1 MLKNW
6 FLLASVSCG
15 VGFGS
20 TFLISRNLQQSTLA
34 GLGTVPAVAASLT
47 ILSRQRREEIDRQ
60 VAQSK
65 QQLQLTNASCSEISA
80 HWQRVQEQEQLFKD
94 RCREIS
100 AHGKEL
106 QTESKQLKQEVDRYR
121 ERQASLERQI
131 NSLVLQKQTRK
142 SLLVQ
147 LDGEVLDKQKQLK
160 TTQTEL
166 AQIQTQK
173 ESEIDSATQSN
184 LKLQRIREEIRQDS
198 AAKKQL
204 DDQITDLDRLL
215 QQKQSLLQNTGQQQQ
230 QSLQQ
235 AISDLLL
242 QKQDQKILL
251 DQLGVNI
258 STKQNKLIKLDTEI
272 RERQAD
278 LDKIAIDLVQSE
290 ARNQSAINS
299 VQGSK
304 LALTNIQEK
313 IRQDSAIKEELKL
326 EITYLQNKEGNLQ
339 AEIASHKVDLSETQ
353 QQISVLEEQREQIS
367 VAVNELNRSIEDQ
380 NSSLDDLNLEICN
393 RLQVKQDIDSQIA
406 ELDQTITLFSG
417 RKMGEALSIGSADL
431 YKRWQQVNQQVSEIE
446 DGMTR
451 PLIAVE
457 SLDRLLEDEKAP
469 SESIETVSSITDEK
483 WEYHFK
489 DNPHLPVLKH
499 IDAYDVVTESEAFV
513 ILGNNGT
520 LLRQFAN
527 RFRQYNQ
534 NLPFSIRRVE
544 ILNSGSRYVKENTT
558 IIDLQ
563 NPCIISPVI
572 TVEPEL
578 DLSETERVIMT
589 YRVCRFCGKTPSPCE
604 DTCRDCN

>member
-106 QTESKQLKQEVDRYR
+106 QTEYKQLKQEVDRYR
-121 ERQASLERQI
+121 ERQASLEREI

-204 DDQITDLDRLL
+204 DDQITDLGRLL
-215 QQKQSLLQNTGQQQQ
+215 QQKQSLLQNTDWQQQQ
-230 QSLQQ
+230 LLQKG
-235 AISDLLL
+235 ISDLLL
-242 QKQDQKILL
+242 QKQDQKVLFDEL
-251 DQLGVNI
+251 VVSI
-258 STKQNKLIKLDTEI
+258 STKHNNLVKLDNEI
-272 RERQAD
+272 SERQAN
-278 LDKIAIDLVQSE
+278 LDRIAIDLAKIES
-290 ARNQSAINS
+290 RKQSAINS
-299 VQGSK
+299 AQRSE
-304 LALTNIQEK
+304 LALTNIEDK
-313 IRQDSAIKEELKL
+313 VSERQANLDRIAIDL
-326 EITYLQNKEGNLQ
+326 
-339 AEIASHKVDLSETQ
+339 AEIESKRQSIIYSVNQSEFILADISKETSQHSANKQALEVAIFELQ
-353 QQISVLEEQREQIS
+353 QQLKNSQLPTVSPDLIPPVILVTLGEWENFFEYDPNLPILKDIKTHGRISIS
-367 VAVNELNRSIEDQ
+367 
-380 NSSLDDLNLEICN
+380 
-393 RLQVKQDIDSQIA
+393 
-406 ELDQTITLFSG
+406 
-417 RKMGEALSIGSADL
+417 EATRILGS
-431 YKRWQQVNQQVSEIE
+431 
-446 DGMTR
+446 
-451 PLIAVE
+451 
-457 SLDRLLEDEKAP
+457 DRLRRGFADK
-469 SESIETVSSITDEK
+469 ITK
-483 WEYHFK
+483 
-489 DNPHLPVLKH
+489 
-499 IDAYDVVTESEAFV
+499 
-513 ILGNNGT
+513 
-520 LLRQFAN
+520 
-527 RFRQYNQ
+527 YNQ
-534 NLPFSIRRVE
+534 DFNLPFNIKIENFNNTDYYIKIGKNETAIFDLKESQDA
-544 ILNSGSRYVKENTT
+544 IL
-558 IIDLQ
+558 IDRE
-563 NPCIISPVI
+563 
-572 TVEPEL
+572 EPEEIQSNGL
-578 DLSETERVIMT
+578 QDQSDNESRAWDYHFQNDPLLPILRCINSYSQVAKSTVNGMIRISSLTINFQAELPIYNSNENLPFLITEGVSHTGEEFYIKQLK
-589 YRVCRFCGKTPSPCE
+589 YC
-604 DTCRDCN
+604 